1 MTHKPDTA
9 KYSHPFAGGRWKF
22 ATSIK
27 QMPVVLFI
35 FIGFILPASNLCG
48 QNIAVKSN
56 LLYDLTSSFNLGG
69 EIRCDDTHTLSL
81 SVNYNPWSFSNNK
94 KMKHF
99 LVQPEYRKWFNEA
112 FAGSFIGLQLHYAL
126 FNFGGMLP
134 WGFGDGKMLGV
145 ENRHITNNRYQGNLA
160 GFGISYGYQ
169 WMISPQWNLEAG
181 IALGYAHLNYK
192 RYGQSAGAPLI
203 EKSNCNYW
211 GATQIGISVVYFI
224 Q

>member
-1 MTHKPDTA
+1 MHKQKVMTHKPDTA
-9 KYSHPFAGGRWKF
+9 KDSHPFAGGRWKF

-27 QMPVVLFI
+27 QMPVVLLI

-134 WGFGDGKMLGV
+134 WGFGDGKMLV
-145 ENRHITNNRYQGNLA
+145 
-160 GFGISYGYQ
+160 
-169 WMISPQWNLEAG
+169 
-181 IALGYAHLNYK
+181 
-192 RYGQSAGAPLI
+192 
-203 EKSNCNYW
+203 
-211 GATQIGISVVYFI
+211 
-224 Q
+224 